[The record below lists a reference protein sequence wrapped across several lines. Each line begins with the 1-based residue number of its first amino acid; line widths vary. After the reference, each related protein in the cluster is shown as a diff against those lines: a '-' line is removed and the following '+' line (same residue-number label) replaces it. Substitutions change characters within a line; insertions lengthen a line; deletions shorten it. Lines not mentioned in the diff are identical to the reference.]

1 MKKLVILVMML
12 AGVTSFAQSKL
23 GSKIEKSNKLYEATY
38 YHDNGVVS
46 QTGYFNQAG
55 KLQGTWTS
63 FDLQGNKL
71 AQGKYD
77 NGQKVGKWFFWT
89 ETSLKEVDYS
99 NNTIAS
105 VSEWTNKAHI
115 ASRD

>member
-23 GSKIEKSNKLYEATY
+23 GSKIEKANKLYEATY
-38 YHDNGVVS
+38 YHDNGIVS
-46 QTGYFNQAG
+46 QTGYFNQDG

-63 FDLQGNKL
+63 FDHKGNKL
-71 AQGKYD
+71 AEGKYN

-89 ETSLKEVDYS
+89 ETSLKEVDY
-99 NNTIAS
+99 NNSKMVA
-105 VSEWTNKAHI
+105 VNEWTKSTPVAI
-115 ASRD
+115 RD